1 MRSWMLL
8 IALLLPIAGI
18 AQPAPKTGLLLDDSG
33 YDALPF
39 AGALGKGPL
48 PGQIS
53 LEAWCPPVQAQGP
66 YSTCVGFACGYYL
79 RTIMEARS
87 RGLSSR
93 SQIVPIAFSPGYVYE
108 KAKSSKDYD
117 CSQGISLV
125 QALEVMKEF
134 GSTPFRQY
142 PYPSCGKS
150 TRKADHVART
160 FRIAGY
166 NRIFQTK
173 DTPSDK
179 TRYLKQALAGGQPV
193 VIGLVAPA
201 SFYFTRSTWQPAP
214 GDNPS
219 DPKLTGHALCVIGYD
234 DQKDAFRVI
243 NSFGKNW
250 ADGGYCWITYQDM
263 GRFVRYGFVVRT
275 AGR

>member
-1 MRSWMLL
+1 MKRWLWL
-8 IALLLPIAGI
+8 FGLFLPGI
-18 AQPAPKTGLLLDDSG
+18 LQAQPVPKTGLVFDDPG
-33 YDALPF
+33 YEALPF
-39 AGALGKGPL
+39 SGSLGKGPL
-48 PGQIS
+48 PAKIS
-53 LEAWCPPVQAQGP
+53 MEAWCPAVQTQGP

-79 RTIMEARS
+79 HTILEARS
-87 RGLSSR
+87 RRLTTR
-93 SQIVPIAFSPGYVYE
+93 SQITPIAFSPGYVYE

-125 QALEVMKEF
+125 KALEVMKEY
-134 GSTPFRQY
+134 GSTPIREY

-150 TRKADHVART
+150 TGKADQSART

-166 NRIFQTK
+166 DRVFLAK

-179 TRYLKQALAGGQPV
+179 TRYLKQALADGQPV
-193 VIGLVAPA
+193 VVGLAVPA

-214 GDNPS
+214 GDNPA

-234 DQKDAFRVI
+234 DEKGAFRII

-250 ADGGYCWITYQDM
+250 ADSGYCWITYTDM
-263 GRFVRYGFVVRT
+263 GRFVRYGFVIRKT
-275 AGR
+275 